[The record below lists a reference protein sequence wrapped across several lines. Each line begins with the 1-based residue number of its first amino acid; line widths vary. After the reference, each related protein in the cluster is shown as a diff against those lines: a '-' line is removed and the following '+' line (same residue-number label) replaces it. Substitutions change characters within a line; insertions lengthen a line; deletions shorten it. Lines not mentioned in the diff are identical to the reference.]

1 MARAIAR
8 GDAPKGPTILA
19 QIRAGVSCFLAVL
32 VVLTSVPAQA
42 KESGGQAGAFL
53 QYGVGARALGMGGA
67 FYAIA
72 DDATAAYWNPAG
84 LSQLQRKEFT
94 TMQAA
99 LFADTQ
105 YNFLAYAHP
114 TATKG
119 TFALGITQLTSAG
132 FEKVD
137 ATFNPATGE
146 PTSIKTNGTFAD
158 QKRAIA
164 FSWGRVA
171 TETTSFGLSMK
182 QVTRQLDSSSDS
194 FLSLDI
200 AAMRQM
206 SSVHKLALGIQN
218 VFSRANGDT
227 DDKFPV
233 IVKLGNSLSIFKER
247 LNLGF
252 DVQKSQSADLNWRF
266 GGEYWAARWFAF
278 RFGILAA
285 PEIQETDFGF
295 GFRFRR
301 LQLDMAQG
309 IHALGSSTRLSVSYK
324 FGRSRDDRSE
334 DQIKLLIQQG
344 FEAFREGDF
353 QLATVRLNQALD
365 ASPHNNQVKKMVARL
380 ATVISFVPQATGGE
394 EFQTYVRK
402 GVITYV
408 DGRDLR
414 SSVNALRYAY
424 NKNPK
429 DEKLLSLLNL
439 VEKEANL
446 EISRKVEGVEA
457 FTFVDQKLYDGR
469 QAIYDGKYDL
479 AIRRM
484 QDVLDLEPA
493 NITALEIMGS
503 AFYLMEE
510 KEKAKAVWQRVLEID
525 PKNRVVGDFLK
536 QLQPAQ

>member
-1 MARAIAR
+1 MARMIAR
-8 GDAPKGPTILA
+8 GDAPKILNTVA
-19 QIRAGVSCFLAVL
+19 QIRARVSFFVAMAVIL
-32 VVLTSVPAQA
+32 SSTPSFAM
-42 KESGGQAGAFL
+42 ESGGQAGAFL
-53 QYGVGARALGMGGA
+53 QFGVGARALGMGGA

-84 LSQLQRKEFT
+84 LAYLQRKEIT
-94 TMQAA
+94 TMQAS
-99 LFADTQ
+99 LFAETQ
-105 YNFLAYAHP
+105 FNYIGYAHP

-119 TFALGITQLTSAG
+119 TFALGITTLVSDG

-137 ATFNPATGE
+137 ATFDGAGD
-146 PTSIKTNGTFAD
+146 PTSINVNGSFAD
-158 QKRAIA
+158 TKRAITLA
-164 FSWGRVA
+164 WGREA
-171 TETTSFGLSMK
+171 TAKTSFGMALKS
-182 QVTRQLDSSSDS
+182 VTRQLDDS
-194 FLSLDI
+194 TDSQLALDI
-200 AAMRQM
+200 AAIYQR
-206 SSVHKLALGIQN
+206 SPIHRVALGVQN
-218 VFSRANGDT
+218 VFSKSGGDT
-227 DDKFPV
+227 DDRFPV
-233 IVKLGNSLSIFKER
+233 VVKIGNSLSLFKSR

-252 DVQKSQSADLNWRF
+252 DLQKSESAGVAWRF

-278 RFGILAA
+278 RFGVLAA

-309 IHALGSSTRLSVSYK
+309 IHALGSSSRLSVSYK

-380 ATVISFVPQATGGE
+380 ATVIGFVPQATGGE

-402 GVITYV
+402 GVISYV

-414 SSVNALRYAY
+414 SAVNALRYAY

-439 VEKEANL
+439 VEKETGA

-493 NITALEIMGS
+493 NVTALEIMGS
-503 AFYLMEE
+503 AFFLMEE
-510 KEKAKAVWQRVLEID
+510 KGKARAVWQRVLEID
-525 PKNRVVGDFLK
+525 PKNQTVASFLK
-536 QLQPAQ
+536 QLSPGQ